1 MCFSEI
7 VEFNG
12 DEVSCR
18 SVNNRSVNNYLM
30 ERANETSQTCADA
43 CADHTESCCYKPCN
57 ICGDTNLDWD
67 VFINYEGEE
76 ISCGDLTEIF
86 REEQTVDGSE
96 ECNALA
102 SELRDT
108 CCYSSP
114 VTSCQL
120 CKHSG
125 IFYEVDDKV
134 QVDFN
139 GPTTCK
145 DVANFLTRRIEETDN
160 MCSTTQASYYEDF
173 CFDKCM
179 LVNAEGAYPDWTA
192 KVEMDGKSATCFD
205 IDNAINDA
213 SIVKG
218 SEDCICLQDPFS
230 ETCSYTIPS
239 NACDICPYNDVSPS
253 VTAG

>member
-1 MCFSEI
+1 MRRHRLVLTPVRIIQSRVAINRVTYVEI
-7 VEFNG
+7 
-12 DEVSCR
+12 
-18 SVNNRSVNNYLM
+18 
-30 ERANETSQTCADA
+30 
-43 CADHTESCCYKPCN
+43 P
-57 ICGDTNLDWD
+57 NLDWD

-160 MCSTTQASYYEDF
+160 MCITTQASYYEDF

-179 LVNAEGAYPDWTA
+179 LVNADVNRLVVVP
-192 KVEMDGKSATCFD
+192 
-205 IDNAINDA
+205 
-213 SIVKG
+213 SIVL
-218 SEDCICLQDPFS
+218 S
-230 ETCSYTIPS
+230 
-239 NACDICPYNDVSPS
+239 
-253 VTAG
+253 